1 MATSRTLGNEM
12 VCRERP
18 QTLRK
23 DSQALLRYSSL
34 DPVEM
39 DSSQTS
45 EFTHS
50 PKEVSGDGGFVF
62 KKPGPGRNIE
72 TD

>member
-1 MATSRTLGNEM
+1 MVTSRTLGNEV

-18 QTLRK
+18 WAPRK
-23 DSQALLRYSSL
+23 DPQALFRYSGL
-34 DPVEM
+34 VQVAM
-39 DSSQTS
+39 GSSQTS

-62 KKPGPGRNIE
+62 
-72 TD
+72 